1 MQVHVVGDDPVRE
14 AVVAALDDVDIGVRD
29 AEPSSSPMP
38 ASPSSATS
46 PARRRSIRRTRPPVR
61 AERPGSPSRSAGS
74 AATRFRL
81 TPLSRDSRP
90 PPAASTV
97 SARGSRRISR
107 SEPTPRRPIAPEHD
121 SPVRSPVG
129 SAFASSRATSAR
141 SSGRYAKCHTPA
153 GSSCPFRAV
162 RAPRKV
168 GIDRS
173 SAMPKRSASM
183 QRSNAPSGR
192 STTASAPS
200 RVLPRWSRSR
210 PLLPGDRGGDDRL
223 QRRERAPTGCR
234 RRRRLERRP
243 NESGSARG
251 SSATARASIATRSSS
266 ARARTTSRTLSR
278 RRTSCGRTTHRRM
291 TPARNT
297 AGCRARPSRPE
308 NRHTCPPRRSS
319 SPAGRIAGPGDHD
332 RAGTWL
338 LDGRRARVRVDRGDR
353 ARRDDARLVL
363 DI

>member
-81 TPLSRDSRP
+81 STPLSRDSRP

-243 NESGSARG
+243 NESGRRG
-251 SSATARASIATRSSS
+251 ARALLRG
-266 ARARTTSRTLSR
+266 RLSR
-278 RRTSCGRTTHRRM
+278 RGVRPRERGRPRER
-291 TPARNT
+291 
-297 AGCRARPSRPE
+297 CRAGGPRAAG
-308 NRHTCPPRRSS
+308 RHT
-319 SPAGRIAGPGDHD
+319 G
-332 RAGTWL
+332 
-338 LDGRRARVRVDRGDR
+338 V
-353 ARRDDARLVL
+353 
-363 DI
+363 